1 MEHNEGSKYL
11 AAILISTLPIALM
24 IPVSIYRKRERMV
37 KAIHYLTYYAI
48 GALTAELFSHLF
60 PEIFEEDNGTY
71 GLVMGVGLLSFM
83 WLDTII
89 SSQESHVLIYFLGD
103 ALHNLCDGLVIG
115 STYTHNESLG
125 FITAI
130 SIAVHEISHEV
141 ADFVVYFKNNQK
153 FSKIIIMELTSG
165 LAMVAGVAFE
175 SLFSSFHMYIMAF
188 ASGALLFT
196 LFGIY
201 NSVKENEDGKTS
213 NSHSVWEFGCLIL
226 GFVVISSIK
235 E

>member
-1 MEHNEGSKYL
+1 MEESWAKYW
-11 AAILISTLPIALM
+11 AAILISIFPILFM
-24 IPVSIYRKRERMV
+24 IPVSVYRTKEKVV
-37 KAIHYLTYYAI
+37 KAIHYLSYYAI
-48 GALTAELFSHLF
+48 GSLTAELFAHLF
-60 PEIFEEDNGTY
+60 PEIFEEGNESY
-71 GLVMGVGLLSFM
+71 GIAMGIGLLSFM

-89 SSQESHVLIYFLGD
+89 SSQESHVLIYFFGD

-115 STYTHNESLG
+115 STYSHNESLG
-125 FITAI
+125 FVTAV

-153 FSKIIIMELTSG
+153 FSKIVIMELTSG
-165 LAMVAGVAFE
+165 LAMIAGVTFE

-201 NSVKENEDGKTS
+201 NSIKDGNTS
-213 NSHSVWEFGCLIL
+213 KDYKQKMWEFGSLIL
-226 GFVVISSIK
+226 GFVIITSIK